1 MMIAGFEDCLYVICI
16 RKSDFLN
23 LFRSLYLQTLLYIFL
38 DDSRHY
44 TYIYIYICIENSY
57 YQIRKCFTIF
67 QTYEYVFIYFLMGF
81 IDWFVL
87 YLNCDVKLYKV
98 VLKLLKFHLG
108 SFWYILNF

>member
-1 MMIAGFEDCLYVICI
+1 MY
-16 RKSDFLN
+16 RK
-23 LFRSLYLQTLLYIFL
+23 QLLYKFERAL
-38 DDSRHY
+38 QLPKPMNMS
-44 TYIYIYICIENSY
+44 
-57 YQIRKCFTIF
+57 
-67 QTYEYVFIYFLMGF
+67 VFIYFLMGF